1 MDAPSLGTGT
11 SLRTRAT
18 LLCRIQDWDDS
29 ASWTEFYRLYRRLVY
44 GLARRA
50 GLNHDEAQDVIQ
62 DVFKRVAE
70 TIKDF
75 SPGRTRGSFRSWL
88 MNLTRWRISDQF
100 RERLPRVETLPEG
113 ASGGAMA
120 DPLDSIPDP
129 VRDDELF
136 WEREWQHRVVETA
149 LARLARRVPA
159 KRFQV
164 FQLYACQGWPV
175 FQIARELGLNPATVY
190 LINHRLTRRLKKEV
204 SRLKS
209 QMG

>member
-1 MDAPSLGTGT
+1 MDDPSLGSSN

-44 GLARRA
+44 GLARRS

-75 SPGRTRGSFRSWL
+75 SPGRARGSFRSWL
-88 MNLTRWRISDQF
+88 MNLTRWRISDRF
-100 RERLPRVETLPEG
+100 RERMPRVESLSDPE
-113 ASGGAMA
+113 SGKPVQDCIA
-120 DPLDSIPDP
+120 SIPDP
-129 VRDDELF
+129 ARDDELF
-136 WEREWQHRVVETA
+136 WEREWQHRVVEAA

-175 FQIARELGLNPATVY
+175 FRIAREFGLNPATVY
-190 LINHRLTRRLKKEV
+190 LINHRLTARLKKEV
-204 SRLKS
+204 ARLKG

>member
-1 MDAPSLGTGT
+1 MDASSLGSAT

-29 ASWTEFYRLYRRLVY
+29 ASWSEFYRLYRRLVY

-75 SPGRTRGSFRSWL
+75 RPGRTRGSFRSWL
-88 MNLTRWRISDQF
+88 MNLTRWRISDCF
-100 RERLPRVETLPEG
+100 RERLPRADSLRGDRSGEG
-113 ASGGAMA
+113 GQDRLA
-120 DPLDSIPDP
+120 SIPDP
-129 VRDDELF
+129 VRDDEQF
-136 WEREWQHRVVETA
+136 WEREWQHRVVDTA

-175 FQIARELGLNPATVY
+175 FRIARELGLNPATVY
-190 LINHRLTRRLKKEV
+190 LINHRMTRRLKKEV